1 MTHAVA
7 STLSDILSELMFD
20 KKIKMIDLAHQTGV
34 PQSTL
39 SRILSGET
47 THPHRSSLEPLAGFF
62 QISINQLLG
71 NEPIPSH
78 KRLRSFL
85 NSMPTVPL
93 LTWEQITPWL
103 TPHSSFTT
111 QEMLQVDVPLE
122 EGSFAVTVNDA
133 SMEPQ
138 FPRGTILVIDPN
150 KPPKD
155 RNFVI
160 ATLGD
165 CQKVIFRQLLTDGIH
180 RYLRPLSPE
189 FTQFGMKTM
198 SDEDKILGV
207 VLQARKNYLD

>member
-1 MTHAVA
+1 MTHEAA
-7 STLSDILSELMFD
+7 SVISDILSELMFD
-20 KKIKMIDLAHQTGV
+20 KKIKMIDLTHQTGV

-47 THPHRSSLEPLAGFF
+47 THPHRSSLEPLANFF

-85 NSMPTVPL
+85 NRMPTVPL
-93 LTWEQITPWL
+93 LSWEQITPWL
-103 TPHSSFTT
+103 TLNSNFTT
-111 QEMLQVDVPLE
+111 QEILQVDVPLE

-150 KPPKD
+150 KTAKD

-189 FTQFGMKTM
+189 FTQFGMKTL